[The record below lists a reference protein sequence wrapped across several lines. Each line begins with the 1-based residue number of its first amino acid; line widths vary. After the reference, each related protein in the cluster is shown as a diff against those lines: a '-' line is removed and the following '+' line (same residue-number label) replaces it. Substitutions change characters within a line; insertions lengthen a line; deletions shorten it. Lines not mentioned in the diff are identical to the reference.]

1 MAACTLTA
9 GASQPVRGLR
19 RARRPAA
26 RRAVSTRRSP
36 DGAGRGLHQ
45 AQPGPRAGA
54 HREAPTAAAA
64 AAAATAATTAAAGE
78 QKG

>member
-54 HREAPTAAAA
+54 HREAPAAAA
-64 AAAATAATTAAAGE
+64 AAGE
-78 QKG
+78 QDG